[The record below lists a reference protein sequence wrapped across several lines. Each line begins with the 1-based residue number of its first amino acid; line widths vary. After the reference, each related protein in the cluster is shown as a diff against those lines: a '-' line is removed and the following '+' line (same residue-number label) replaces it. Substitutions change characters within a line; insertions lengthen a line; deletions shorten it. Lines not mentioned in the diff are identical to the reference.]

1 MAQTHKPNT
10 FLSSMDLEELK
21 NILAKGSNKPLTF
34 FFLVGH
40 PLDPTLIWGLNP

>member
-21 NILAKGSNKPLTF
+21 NILAKGFDKPL
-34 FFLVGH
+34 FFLDQ
-40 PLDPTLIWGLNP
+40 PPFEPDP